1 MTQGLQCAFHFA
13 GQLDQLG
20 QAFRG
25 YALPHQAVY
34 LLAQL
39 RQVSLHLIHPVDG
52 RGTDIGNQ
60 LSRFLHGVEGS
71 VGNAHAVEVLGRLI
85 QSVQERAI
93 HYFHA
98 GNSPA
103 VFSET
108 VPQVGEHLDQRIY
121 VILIGDLSQQVTD
134 FRKDVFDQHTE
145 VLHLYVVLC
154 GGGGGGAD
162 LIGNG
167 IGLGILIKDDGR
179 LPVFQSG
186 SHIMH
191 IAGEVFVH
199 HQRPVVA
206 PGADALNGF
215 LRVFHDDPVYALR
228 LGDLLNDRASFV
240 YPFPLLGG
248 ITPVT
253 GGQRDRHITGVG
265 IGIAVGI
272 DIYPSVKRRYDQ
284 NSQRYHDGKEA
295 SAYRA
300 QVRKEYSEYILHK
313 LCSSQNSASITSGY
327 W

>member
-1 MTQGLQCAFHFA
+1 M
-13 GQLDQLG
+13 
-20 QAFRG
+20 
-25 YALPHQAVY
+25 
-34 LLAQL
+34 
-39 RQVSLHLIHPVDG
+39 
-52 RGTDIGNQ
+52 
-60 LSRFLHGVEGS
+60 SRFLHGVEGS
-71 VGNAHAVEVLGRLI
+71 VGNAHAVGVLSRLI
-85 QSVQERAI
+85 QSVKEIAI
-93 HYFHA
+93 HNFHA
-98 GNSPA
+98 GNGPT

-121 VILIGDLSQQVTD
+121 VILIGNLPQQVAD
-134 FRKDVFDQHTE
+134 FRKDILDQHAE

-167 IGLGILIKDDGR
+167 IGLGILIKDDGG
-179 LPVFQSG
+179 LLVFQSG

-199 HQRPVVA
+199 HQRAVVE

-228 LGDLLNDRASFV
+228 LGDFLNDRASFV

-248 ITPVT
+248 VTPVT
-253 GGQRDRHITGVG
+253 GGQRDRHVAGVG

-272 DIYPSVKRRYDQ
+272 DIHPGVKRRYDQ
-284 NSQRYHDGKEA
+284 NSQGYHDGKEA